1 MHRSDRLPR
10 AADGGDRTIDESLAV
25 RDDGHYTWDIVGA
38 GRGLPGGGLHIYLTG
53 DLLHPPMVPDP
64 AIWSDGR
71 RWRDGAAL
79 HTRQIAELAGLTEGE
94 RVLDVGGGLGGPA
107 RLLAREH
114 GVRVTSV
121 TNSAA
126 HAATSRRLN
135 RTRPMGEGSVT
146 VVLGDCQ
153 RSVPGGPFSAAVSI
167 NMLYQVQDHRAL
179 FQQVFSSL
187 EPGGRFVIDDWL
199 LTPLATQEDVADLVT
214 HFHFPHFARTNTV
227 EADLMAVGFLPAH
240 TSLDFGDV
248 ARGPMADHF
257 ERQMWEYFAP
267 QVISD
272 WPGDPIR
279 TPGRP
284 AYGELMV
291 KEFVDAVN
299 TTLQLYAR
307 RRMTYRRILVRRPE
321 LRELGPEFSSGTSPL
336 RG

>member
-1 MHRSDRLPR
+1 MHASDRPSG
-10 AADGGDRTIDESLAV
+10 AIDSGDRPTDGPLPV
-25 RDDGHYTWDIVGA
+25 RDNGHYARDVVGA

-79 HTRQIAELAGLTEGE
+79 HTRQIAELAGLTAGE

-135 RTRPMGEGSVT
+135 AIRPMGEGSVT

-153 RSVPGGPFSAAVSI
+153 RSVPGGPFAAAVSI

-179 FQQVFSSL
+179 FEQVFSSL

-199 LTPLATQEDVADLVT
+199 LTPLATPEDVAALVA
-214 HFHFPHFARTNTV
+214 HFQFPHFARTHTL
-227 EADLMAVGFLPAH
+227 EDDLMAVGFLPAH

-272 WPGDPIR
+272 WPGDPIGA
-279 TPGRP
+279 PGRP

-291 KEFVDAVN
+291 KEFVEAVN
-299 TTLQLYAR
+299 ITLQLYAR
-307 RRMTYRRILVRRPE
+307 RHMTYRRVLVRRPE
-321 LRELGPEFSSGTSPL
+321 LP
-336 RG
+336 